1 MSDRLSLILNF
12 TEVIDPFKAV
22 ERATYLSDLSR
33 HETDSDHTWHMAMFA
48 ILLHDEL
55 NFEVDLQKVLLL
67 ILVHDDELN
76 FEVDLQKVLLLILVH
91 DLCEIYAGDTFAH
104 SPQHGDHEGE
114 QEAVERLFAPLPP
127 DLQDTLLGYWR
138 EFTFGSSPEAQ
149 YARALDRLQGLAQN
163 IYSSGRVW
171 EEHKVTEQM
180 SRDLN
185 REAMSLDPIL
195 AESFERLYQRANLE
209 KLFPD

>member
-48 ILLHDEL
+48 ILLH
-55 NFEVDLQKVLLL
+55 
-67 ILVHDDELN
+67 DELN